1 MKCCLD
7 TKQLKTNDKV
17 KRTFYFFH
25 IKQTY
30 NFSNYFINNRTHDS
44 GILKDQHIKEKPKN
58 NDPAFMS
65 VMTS

>member
-1 MKCCLD
+1 MKCRSD
-7 TKQLKTNDKV
+7 TTPLKTNDKV
-17 KRTFYFFH
+17 KRTF
-25 IKQTY
+25 Y